1 MASASALGI
10 LAATALARRR
20 GAAGGLDVSRW
31 QERALI
37 APEIV
42 ERAHSLALDPILARL
57 YAARAVR
64 DARELRLGV
73 EELSP
78 GEGDRGLLGLAPA
91 AELLAEAVRRQ
102 RVVCIVGDYDCDG
115 ATATALLYE
124 ALSLCGARALR
135 YIVPDR
141 FRWGYGLTPALVE
154 HLPRETEVVVTVDNG
169 ITSVEGVAAAKA
181 RGLQVVI
188 TDHHLPGAVLPAADA
203 IVNPRQPGCPFPWK
217 SSSGVAVAFYLAAA
231 VRRRLQEAG
240 DLAPGMPHFGR
251 LWDLVALGTVADVV
265 ALEHNNR
272 ILVQQGLKRLRSGRA
287 RPGIAAL
294 MACAGVDPAET
305 TAATLGFTLAPRIN
319 AAGRLEDM
327 GLGIRLLLSEDPSE
341 AAELARTLD
350 DLNRQ
355 RRSIEAQ
362 MSAEA
367 LQLVDDLPDCGHN
380 LGLCVFQPEWH
391 AGVVGIVAG
400 RLRERYHRPTF
411 AFAPV
416 GDGFLQGSGRS
427 IAGLHLRDSLA
438 DCVARAPHILE
449 RFGGHAAAAGLR
461 LREEHLDD
469 FRAVWNAVLAER
481 LRAEDL
487 EECIFHDGPLP
498 SSQLDLD
505 LARRLEA
512 AGPWGNGFPEPLFWG
527 RFRICERRTLAG
539 GHWRLHLDDGA
550 GRRFE
555 AIRFRSP
562 ELPPGPWIEALF
574 VPEVNRYG
582 GTERLQLRLQ
592 ALRNGEENGRTE

>member
-1 MASASALGI
+1 M
-10 LAATALARRR
+10 
-20 GAAGGLDVSRW
+20 SRW
-31 QERALI
+31 QQRPLL
-37 APEIV
+37 APEILAEAKRV
-42 ERAHSLALDPILARL
+42 ALDPVLARL

-64 DARELRLGV
+64 ETRQLRLDV
-73 EELSP
+73 EQLSP
-78 GEGDRGLLGLAPA
+78 GEGDQGLLGLGAA
-91 AELLAEAVRRQ
+91 AELLADAVRQQ

-115 ATATALLYE
+115 ATATALLHE

-135 YIVPDR
+135 YVVPDR
-141 FRWGYGLTPALVE
+141 FRWGYGLTPELVAQ
-154 HLPRETEVVVTVDNG
+154 LPADTEIVVTVDNG
-169 ITSVEGVAAAKA
+169 ITSVDGVAAAKA
-181 RGLQVVI
+181 RNLQVII

-231 VRRRLQEAG
+231 VRRRLLDRGYLGAG
-240 DLAPGMPHFGR
+240 APHFGQ

-287 RPGIAAL
+287 RPGLAAL
-294 MACAGVDPAET
+294 LECAGVEPAAV

-327 GLGIRLLLSEDPSE
+327 GLGIRLLLSQDRAE

-350 DLNRQ
+350 ELNRQ
-355 RRSIEAQ
+355 RRAIEAQ
-362 MSAEA
+362 MSAA
-367 LQLVDDLPDCGHN
+367 AQRIVDDLPDCGHN
-380 LGLCVFQPEWH
+380 LGLCVFRPEWH
-391 AGVVGIVAG
+391 AGVIGIVAG
-400 RLRERYHRPTF
+400 RLRERYHRPAF

-438 DCVARAPHILE
+438 DCAARAPHLLE

-461 LREEHLDD
+461 LRRAHLDE
-469 FRAVWNAVLAER
+469 FVALWNTVLAER
-481 LRAEDL
+481 LTTEDL
-487 EECIFHDGPLP
+487 EESVFHDGPLE
-498 SSQLDLD
+498 SSSLDLE

-527 RFRICERRTLAG
+527 RFRICERRALSG

-562 ELPPGPWIEALF
+562 ELPPGPWVEALY
-574 VPEVNRYG
+574 VPEVNRYAG
-582 GTERLQLRLQ
+582 SERLQLRLH
-592 ALRNGEENGRTE
+592 ALRNGEENGRTQ